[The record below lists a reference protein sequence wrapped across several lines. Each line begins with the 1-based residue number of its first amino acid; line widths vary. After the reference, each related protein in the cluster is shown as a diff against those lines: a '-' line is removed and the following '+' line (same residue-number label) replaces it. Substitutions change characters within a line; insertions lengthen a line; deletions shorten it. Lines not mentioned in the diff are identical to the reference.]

1 MSAPTYKGNAGNL
14 MQHWTLCELLSAAK
28 GNGVTALNY
37 IDAHAMA
44 PYATNRTGSGDVFD
58 RVRGGLPGQRSAY
71 ERAWGELAAG
81 KGPGYPNSAAFV
93 QEVWGGEVPML
104 LCEVDPDTVV
114 EIESWAA
121 NNPSIAVYLG
131 RWQERFKSPLPS
143 PSDVGLSAESL
154 TLVSFDPYIV
164 SSRRTGPSAGNIYLQ
179 DLHTAL
185 TALGQVRGSVLIQLS
200 TYSANDS
207 NPQGAVI
214 ASTNALMVS
223 FGFTLAA
230 VVRTNGAMM
239 SLAYERGIA
248 WTAGLSDLPSR
259 FTQWL
264 GAVK

>member
-1 MSAPTYKGNAGNL
+1 MSAPTYKGNVGNL
-14 MQHWTLCELLSAAK
+14 MQHWTLCELLRAAK
-28 GNGVTALNY
+28 NHTAGLNY
-37 IDAHAMA
+37 VDAHAMA
-44 PYATNRTGSGDVFD
+44 PYAE
-58 RVRGGLPGQRSAY
+58 VRKDNDGLFSAVLAALPGQGSTY
-71 ERAWGELAAG
+71 EQAWQRLAAD

-93 QEVWGGEVPML
+93 QEIWGGEIPML

-121 NNPSIAVYLG
+121 NNPSITVYLG

-143 PSDVGLSAESL
+143 PSDAGLLAESL
-154 TLVSFDPYIV
+154 TLVSFDPYMV
-164 SSRRTGPSAGNIYLQ
+164 SSRRTGPNAGNIYLQ

-239 SLAYERGIA
+239 SLVYERGIA
-248 WTAGLSDLPSR
+248 WTAGLLDLPSR

-264 GAVK
+264 GGVR